1 MIGGFFK
8 GQKMSEK
15 KREIIEIEEVSSK
28 PAEALVVGGLVR
40 FTTIDFP
47 GSLAAV
53 AFIQGCPWRCVYCQN
68 KELQSRRPDAETDQV
83 SWAYIERFLSRRK
96 GLIDG
101 FVFSGGEPCVDP
113 ALADAVK
120 RVKALGYKVGLHT
133 GGIYPAR
140 LAEILPYLDWVGLDI
155 KAPLSEEETYD
166 RVVGRKGSA
175 QKVRKSL
182 SLLLASGVALETRT
196 TAHPDY
202 LSEAQIVKL
211 VKELKEAGVRTF
223 ALQIYRQPRELPEEE
238 VLERVGAHYPNPQAL
253 DELKALYPE
262 FILRRP

>member
-1 MIGGFFK
+1 
-8 GQKMSEK
+8 MSEK

-120 RVKALGYKVGLHT
+120 RVKALGYKVGNS
-133 GGIYPAR
+133 
-140 LAEILPYLDWVGLDI
+140 W
-155 KAPLSEEETYD
+155 
-166 RVVGRKGSA
+166 
-175 QKVRKSL
+175 
-182 SLLLASGVALETRT
+182 
-196 TAHPDY
+196 
-202 LSEAQIVKL
+202 IV
-211 VKELKEAGVRTF
+211 EL
-223 ALQIYRQPRELPEEE
+223 
-238 VLERVGAHYPNPQAL
+238 
-253 DELKALYPE
+253 
-262 FILRRP
+262 